1 MSGHSHART
10 VKHTKD
16 LAAAQRSK
24 AFSKLAVEIT
34 VAVKQGGGNPNTN
47 ARLRTAMERAK
58 AANMPSDNVERAIKK
73 GAGEGQAENLEEF
86 LLEAYGPGGIA
97 MLVAGITDNK
107 NRMLSDLKQILAK
120 NQGKMV
126 DGGAVRWLFEQK
138 GVITTSPKSDLPAL
152 ATPKALQAGVQNPKQ
167 KEDLELML
175 IEAGAEDLYWRE
187 DGMLDI
193 YTKPADLEK
202 VKNNLQAAGISVEES
217 SIDWVPKEEVAVDQ
231 KTADSAQKLFD
242 ELDENDAVQG
252 IYSNLKG

>member
-34 VAVKQGGGNPNTN
+34 VAVKQGGGNPDTN
-47 ARLRTAMERAK
+47 ARLRGAMDRAK

-73 GAGEGQAENLEEF
+73 GAGEDQAENLEEF

-97 MLVAGITDNK
+97 ILVAGITDNK
-107 NRMLSDLKQILAK
+107 NRMLSDLKQILSK

-138 GVITTSPKSDLPAL
+138 GVMAAKSAIPKDELEM
-152 ATPKALQAGVQNPKQ
+152 KA
-167 KEDLELML
+167 

-202 VKNNLQAAGISVEES
+202 VKNNLQTTGISVDES

>member
-16 LAAAQRSK
+16 LAASQRSK
-24 AFSKLAVEIT
+24 AFSKLAAEIT
-34 VAVKQGGGNPNTN
+34 VAVKQGGGNPDTN
-47 ARLRTAMERAK
+47 ARLRGAMDRAK
-58 AANMPSDNVERAIKK
+58 TANMPSDNVERAIKK
-73 GAGEGQAENLEEF
+73 GTGEDQTGNLEEF

-97 MLVAGITDNK
+97 ILVSGITDNK
-107 NRMLSDLKQILAK
+107 NRMLGDIKQILAK

-126 DGGAVRWLFEQK
+126 EGGSVRWLFEQK
-138 GVITTSPKSDLPAL
+138 GVMATTSSLPKD
-152 ATPKALQAGVQNPKQ
+152 
-167 KEDLELML
+167 ELEMRA

-187 DGMLDI
+187 DGMLDV
-193 YTKPADLEK
+193 YTKSTDLEK
-202 VKNNLQAAGISVEES
+202 VRTALQAADVSVEEA
-217 SIDWVPKEEVAVDQ
+217 SIDWVPKEEVATDQ